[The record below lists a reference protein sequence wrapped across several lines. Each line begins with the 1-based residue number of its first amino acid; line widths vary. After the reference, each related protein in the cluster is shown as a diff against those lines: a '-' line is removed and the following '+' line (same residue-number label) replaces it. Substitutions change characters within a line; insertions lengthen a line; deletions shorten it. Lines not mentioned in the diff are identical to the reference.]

1 MKTCW
6 QILEI
11 ESTTQVDIIRQAYL
25 ARLPLCHPETDP
37 QGFKALRQAYEE
49 ALRLAVNP
57 VEEADYE
64 DKDAAAEHEILRA
77 FRTLLDSESDRFQ
90 PSAWQK
96 FIQQLNTWN
105 MEDVDQLRWPLCA
118 IAIEA
123 RYLSLNCA
131 SLLAE
136 RLNWHSFNDS
146 EGIDE
151 EEREAFLEAIQAGD
165 CFDFLSLLEYPV
177 ALQNQTVEY
186 YFALERCCR
195 YHPDYV
201 TAFLAMAGPWLIPDD
216 AKLHRKLLRWH
227 SSVQTGMA
235 ELIPVAQQWQTEES
249 ESEDARYY
257 QCAQRLYCGEGESLL
272 ADLGAYWES
281 YPSTQADNLLL
292 QWSKRH
298 CPDYFAL
305 LVMVIEARSMIDAQ
319 GKPLKYVPGES
330 ARTRLL
336 WAEILHSGK
345 LSPLG
350 QSFIESLFFKRKAW
364 AWWKSRVGSE
374 TGQDSPLLDLYRV
387 AEQVV
392 LEAFP
397 KQEMLARLNT
407 RLEGGDAHP
416 LEAIITRMLLTKV
429 KLEPVDED
437 VDEPIPENHEEINDE
452 DEKPQSITSIIK
464 ISLTVLVIGYALGK
478 IAMLLS

>member
-11 ESTTQVDIIRQAYL
+11 ESTTQIDIIRQAYL

-57 VEEADYE
+57 VEEADDE
-64 DKDAAAEHEILRA
+64 EKDAAAEHEILRA

-146 EGIDE
+146 EGMDE

-201 TAFLAMAGPWLIPDD
+201 TAFLAMEGPWFIPDD
-216 AKLHRKLLRWH
+216 AKLHRKLLRWY

-235 ELIPVAQQWQTEES
+235 ELIPVAKQWQMEEP

-257 QCAQRLYCGEGESLL
+257 LCAQRLYCGEGESLL
-272 ADLGAYWES
+272 ADLCAYRES

-305 LVMVIEARSMIDAQ
+305 LVMVIEARSMVDAQ
-319 GKPLKYVPGES
+319 
-330 ARTRLL
+330 
-336 WAEILHSGK
+336 
-345 LSPLG
+345 G

-374 TGQDSPLLDLYRV
+374 TEEDSPLLDLYRV

-429 KLEPVDED
+429 KLEPEDED
-437 VDEPIPENHEEINDE
+437 VDEPTPENHEEKNDE
-452 DEKPQSITSIIK
+452 GEKPQSITSIIK

-478 IAMLLS
+478 IAMLFS

>member
-11 ESTTQVDIIRQAYL
+11 ESTTQIDIIRQAYL

-57 VEEADYE
+57 VEEADDE
-64 DKDAAAEHEILRA
+64 EKDAAAEHEILRA

-146 EGIDE
+146 EGMDE

-165 CFDFLSLLEYPV
+165 CFDFLSLLEYPI

-195 YHPDYV
+195 
-201 TAFLAMAGPWLIPDD
+201 
-216 AKLHRKLLRWH
+216 
-227 SSVQTGMA
+227 
-235 ELIPVAQQWQTEES
+235 
-249 ESEDARYY
+249 
-257 QCAQRLYCGEGESLL
+257 
-272 ADLGAYWES
+272 
-281 YPSTQADNLLL
+281 
-292 QWSKRH
+292 
-298 CPDYFAL
+298 
-305 LVMVIEARSMIDAQ
+305 
-319 GKPLKYVPGES
+319 
-330 ARTRLL
+330 
-336 WAEILHSGK
+336 
-345 LSPLG
+345 
-350 QSFIESLFFKRKAW
+350 
-364 AWWKSRVGSE
+364 
-374 TGQDSPLLDLYRV
+374 
-387 AEQVV
+387 
-392 LEAFP
+392 
-397 KQEMLARLNT
+397 
-407 RLEGGDAHP
+407 
-416 LEAIITRMLLTKV
+416 
-429 KLEPVDED
+429 
-437 VDEPIPENHEEINDE
+437 
-452 DEKPQSITSIIK
+452 
-464 ISLTVLVIGYALGK
+464 
-478 IAMLLS
+478 

>member
-11 ESTTQVDIIRQAYL
+11 ESTTQIDIIRQAYL

-57 VEEADYE
+57 VGEADNE

-146 EGIDE
+146 EGMDE

-201 TAFLAMAGPWLIPDD
+201 TAFLAMEGPWFIPDD
-216 AKLHRKLLRWH
+216 AKLHRKLLRWY

-235 ELIPVAQQWQTEES
+235 ELIPVAKQWQAEEP

-272 ADLGAYWES
+272 AELCAYWES

-305 LVMVIEARSMIDAQ
+305 LVMVIEARSMVDAQ
-319 GKPLKYVPGES
+319 GQPL
-330 ARTRLL
+330 
-336 WAEILHSGK
+336 
-345 LSPLG
+345 
-350 QSFIESLFFKRKAW
+350 IESLFFKRKAW

-374 TGQDSPLLDLYRV
+374 TEEDSPLLDLYRV

-416 LEAIITRMLLTKV
+416 LEAIITRLLLTKV
-429 KLEPVDED
+429 KLEPEDED
-437 VDEPIPENHEEINDE
+437 VDEPTPENHEEKNDE
-452 DEKPQSITSIIK
+452 GEKPQSITSIIK

-478 IAMLLS
+478 IAMLFS

>member
-1 MKTCW
+1 MC
-6 QILEI
+6 
-11 ESTTQVDIIRQAYL
+11 IR
-25 ARLPLCHPETDP
+25 
-37 QGFKALRQAYEE
+37 
-49 ALRLAVNP
+49 
-57 VEEADYE
+57 
-64 DKDAAAEHEILRA
+64 
-77 FRTLLDSESDRFQ
+77 DS
-90 PSAWQK
+90 
-96 FIQQLNTWN
+96 
-105 MEDVDQLRWPLCA
+105 
-118 IAIEA
+118 
-123 RYLSLNCA
+123 
-131 SLLAE
+131 
-136 RLNWHSFNDS
+136 
-146 EGIDE
+146 
-151 EEREAFLEAIQAGD
+151 
-165 CFDFLSLLEYPV
+165 
-177 ALQNQTVEY
+177 
-186 YFALERCCR
+186 
-195 YHPDYV
+195 
-201 TAFLAMAGPWLIPDD
+201 
-216 AKLHRKLLRWH
+216 
-227 SSVQTGMA
+227 
-235 ELIPVAQQWQTEES
+235 
-249 ESEDARYY
+249 

-272 ADLGAYWES
+272 AELCAYWES

-305 LVMVIEARSMIDAQ
+305 LVMVIEAQSMVDAQ
-319 GKPLKYVPGES
+319 GQPLKYVPGES

-374 TGQDSPLLDLYRV
+374 TEEDSPLLDLYRV

-429 KLEPVDED
+429 KLEPEDED
-437 VDEPIPENHEEINDE
+437 VDEPTPENHEEKNDE
-452 DEKPQSITSIIK
+452 GEKPQSITSIIK

-478 IAMLLS
+478 IAMLFS

>member
-11 ESTTQVDIIRQAYL
+11 ESTTQIDIIRQAYL

-57 VEEADYE
+57 VGEADNE

-96 FIQQLNTWN
+96 FIQQLNT
-105 MEDVDQLRWPLCA
+105 EHGGCRSITLVLCA

-146 EGIDE
+146 EGMDE

-201 TAFLAMAGPWLIPDD
+201 TAFLAMEGPWFIPDD
-216 AKLHRKLLRWH
+216 AKLHRKLLRWY

-235 ELIPVAQQWQTEES
+235 ELIPVAKQWQAEEP

-257 QCAQRLYCGEGESLL
+257 QCAQRLYCGEG
-272 ADLGAYWES
+272 
-281 YPSTQADNLLL
+281 
-292 QWSKRH
+292 
-298 CPDYFAL
+298 
-305 LVMVIEARSMIDAQ
+305 
-319 GKPLKYVPGES
+319 
-330 ARTRLL
+330 
-336 WAEILHSGK
+336 
-345 LSPLG
+345 
-350 QSFIESLFFKRKAW
+350 KAC
-364 AWWKSRVGSE
+364 
-374 TGQDSPLLDLYRV
+374 
-387 AEQVV
+387 
-392 LEAFP
+392 
-397 KQEMLARLNT
+397 
-407 RLEGGDAHP
+407 
-416 LEAIITRMLLTKV
+416 
-429 KLEPVDED
+429 
-437 VDEPIPENHEEINDE
+437 
-452 DEKPQSITSIIK
+452 
-464 ISLTVLVIGYALGK
+464 
-478 IAMLLS
+478 LLSSAHTGRVTHLHKLIICCCSGASVIARIISRY

>member
-11 ESTTQVDIIRQAYL
+11 ESTTQIDIIRQAYL

-57 VEEADYE
+57 VEEADDE
-64 DKDAAAEHEILRA
+64 EKDAAAEHEILRA

-146 EGIDE
+146 EGMDE

-201 TAFLAMAGPWLIPDD
+201 TAFLAMEGPWFIPDD
-216 AKLHRKLLRWH
+216 AKLHRKLL
-227 SSVQTGMA
+227 SLVQ
-235 ELIPVAQQWQTEES
+235 
-249 ESEDARYY
+249 
-257 QCAQRLYCGEGESLL
+257 
-272 ADLGAYWES
+272 LGANRYGGTHS
-281 YPSTQADNLLL
+281 CSQTVANGRTR
-292 QWSKRH
+292 KRR
-298 CPDYFAL
+298 CPIL
-305 LVMVIEARSMIDAQ
+305 LVCSKVVLRRG
-319 GKPLKYVPGES
+319 GKPACRSLRVPG
-330 ARTRLL
+330 
-336 WAEILHSGK
+336 K
-345 LSPLG
+345 L
-350 QSFIESLFFKRKAW
+350 
-364 AWWKSRVGSE
+364 
-374 TGQDSPLLDLYRV
+374 
-387 AEQVV
+387 
-392 LEAFP
+392 
-397 KQEMLARLNT
+397 
-407 RLEGGDAHP
+407 
-416 LEAIITRMLLTKV
+416 
-429 KLEPVDED
+429 
-437 VDEPIPENHEEINDE
+437 PIY
-452 DEKPQSITSIIK
+452 TS
-464 ISLTVLVIGYALGK
+464 
-478 IAMLLS
+478 

>member
-11 ESTTQVDIIRQAYL
+11 ESTTQIDIIRLAYL

-57 VEEADYE
+57 VEEADDE
-64 DKDAAAEHEILRA
+64 EKDAAAEHEILRA

-146 EGIDE
+146 EGMDE

-201 TAFLAMAGPWLIPDD
+201 TAFLAMEGPWFIPDD
-216 AKLHRKLLRWH
+216 AKVWRNSFLSLNSGKRKNQKAKMPDITCVLKGC
-227 SSVQTGMA
+227 TA
-235 ELIPVAQQWQTEES
+235 
-249 ESEDARYY
+249 AR
-257 QCAQRLYCGEGESLL
+257 
-272 ADLGAYWES
+272 
-281 YPSTQADNLLL
+281 
-292 QWSKRH
+292 
-298 CPDYFAL
+298 
-305 LVMVIEARSMIDAQ
+305 
-319 GKPLKYVPGES
+319 GKACLPIS
-330 ARTRLL
+330 ARTGKVTH
-336 WAEILHSGK
+336 LHKLIICCCSGA
-345 LSPLG
+345 SV
-350 QSFIESLFFKRKAW
+350 IARII
-364 AWWKSRVGSE
+364 SR
-374 TGQDSPLLDLYRV
+374 Y
-387 AEQVV
+387 
-392 LEAFP
+392 
-397 KQEMLARLNT
+397 
-407 RLEGGDAHP
+407 
-416 LEAIITRMLLTKV
+416 
-429 KLEPVDED
+429 
-437 VDEPIPENHEEINDE
+437 
-452 DEKPQSITSIIK
+452 
-464 ISLTVLVIGYALGK
+464 
-478 IAMLLS
+478 